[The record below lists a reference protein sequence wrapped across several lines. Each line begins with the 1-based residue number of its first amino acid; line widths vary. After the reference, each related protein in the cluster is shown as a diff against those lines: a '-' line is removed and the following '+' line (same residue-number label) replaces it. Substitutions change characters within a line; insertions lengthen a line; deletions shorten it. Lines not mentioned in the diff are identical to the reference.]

1 MERMEL
7 DRTSF
12 FDKVGVTFGETY
24 AATSIH
30 GHVLS
35 RRRTLVSALLAR
47 ENGGRLLDIGC
58 GAGNYIPIARAWGF
72 NYLGLD
78 ASEVMVEG
86 CRKMTANM
94 ADANVLLASA
104 VSLPVPPA
112 SFDAV
117 LSLGVFEYLEPS
129 QRAQAF
135 DELAKAVKPGG
146 VVIGSFANYYSPY
159 RTWFRWRGAS
169 KTPDSLRFREFKLAD
184 VRAMLA
190 QRGLSIVSTTPIGI
204 NPFPP
209 PIAERLPWMSTR
221 FAEAMSGRAGS
232 AFGIMAMANLVVAR
246 RPMTSAQS

>member
-135 DELAKAVKPGG
+135 DELAKAVKPGDLVSLAG
-146 VVIGSFANYYSPY
+146 GLKDTRQPAVQRIQTGRCPRHVGATRSIY
-159 RTWFRWRGAS
+159 REHNAHR
-169 KTPDSLRFREFKLAD
+169 D
-184 VRAMLA
+184 
-190 QRGLSIVSTTPIGI
+190 QPI
-204 NPFPP
+204 PP
-209 PIAERLPWMSTR
+209 AHC
-221 FAEAMSGRAGS
+221 
-232 AFGIMAMANLVVAR
+232 
-246 RPMTSAQS
+246 